1 MSIHQ
6 VDSSTVVRKE
16 NTDLPSKLMESRTMA
31 LKVEAVYEDGV
42 LKPERSLP
50 LRERQRVIIT
60 VQEQTTQARITYGLI
75 AWKGDPETL
84 RRIAEDPEL
93 RVMESP

>member
-1 MSIHQ
+1 
-6 VDSSTVVRKE
+6 
-16 NTDLPSKLMESRTMA
+16 MA
-31 LKVEAVYEDGV
+31 LEVEAIYEDGV

-50 LRERQRVIIT
+50 LREHQRVIIS
-60 VQEQTTQARITYGLI
+60 VREAAAQARITYGLI

-93 RVMESP
+93 RVLGSP